1 MLPVRGVR
9 SEVLRGSLTAAGV
22 QKVSVDT
29 S

>member
-9 SEVLRGSLTAAGV
+9 SDEFKGSLTAAGV

>member
-9 SEVLRGSLTAAGV
+9 SEEFKGSLTAAGV
-22 QKVSVDT
+22 EKVSVDT

>member
-9 SEVLRGSLTAAGV
+9 SEEFKGSLTAAGV
-22 QKVSVDT
+22 QKVSLDT

>member
-9 SEVLRGSLTAAGV
+9 SEVFKGSLTAAGV
-22 QKVSVDT
+22 HKVSVNT

>member
-9 SEVLRGSLTAAGV
+9 SEEFKGSLTEAGV
-22 QKVSVDT
+22 EKISVST